1 MVHHVWYLLS
11 FPRIVVVAVIVP
23 TDGGLD
29 VGACAVG
36 GRANLTFRGG
46 TSHPKGGNARKET
59 FL

>member
-11 FPRIVVVAVIVP
+11 FTSIAAVIVP

-36 GRANLTFRGG
+36 GRTNHTYRGG
-46 TSHPKGGNARKET
+46 TSHTKKKNAGEKE